1 MTTQLSIDRDRT
13 AVLIMDYQ
21 TSIVEAVTSGR
32 DELLDKASSVLR
44 GARRAGIPVIY
55 IVVRFREGYPEVSP
69 RNKAFSNVKRAGR
82 LLEGSEEAEVHPGVA
97 PEAGDLVVTKK
108 RVGAFATTDL
118 ETILKARDI
127 TSLVL
132 LGISIQ
138 WSSGI
143 HHAMGLR
150 RRLRDSGAGRLLL
163 RPRRGG
169 TSGAHPEDIPETE
182 HRGKLPGLPPG
193 HRRELNCGDGGSIPT
208 SAFHQA
214 ILLKEGI

>member
-21 TSIVEAVTSGR
+21 TSVVEAVTSGK
-32 DELLDKASSVLR
+32 DELLEKASSVLR

-69 RNKAFSNVKRAGR
+69 RNKAFSNVKRLG
-82 LLEGSEEAEVHPGVA
+82 LLIEGSEGAEVHPGVA
-97 PEAGDLVVTKK
+97 PEAGDLVITKK

-132 LGISIQ
+132 LGIS
-138 WSSGI
+138 
-143 HHAMGLR
+143 
-150 RRLRDSGAGRLLL
+150 
-163 RPRRGG
+163 
-169 TSGAHPEDIPETE
+169 TSGVVESTMRAAFDADYEIVALADCCADFDEEI
-182 HRGKLPGLPPG
+182 HRVLTQKIFPKQSTVVNAQDFL
-193 HRRELNCGDGGSIPT
+193 RAIGGS
-208 SAFHQA
+208 
-214 ILLKEGI
+214 

>member
-69 RNKAFSNVKRAGR
+69 RNKAFSNVKRAVR

-132 LGISIQ
+132 LGIS
-138 WSSGI
+138 
-143 HHAMGLR
+143 
-150 RRLRDSGAGRLLL
+150 
-163 RPRRGG
+163 
-169 TSGAHPEDIPETE
+169 TSGVVESTMRWAFDADYEIVALADCCSDPDEEV
-182 HRGKLPGLPPG
+182 HRVLTQNIFPKQSTVVNSQDFLQAI
-193 HRRELNCGDGGSIPT
+193 GGS
-208 SAFHQA
+208 
-214 ILLKEGI
+214 